1 MENIAALF
9 IKAAIKTFLDI
20 GPIIL
25 VVAVFQ
31 VAFVR
36 RSLPRLPQILVGLAY
51 VAIGLT
57 LFRIGIDES
66 LIPIGR
72 DMAFQLVGSAYAAG
86 EAGLGDYLPVFAFAA
101 LLGFTATLIEP
112 TLIAAAT
119 RVQEL
124 SGGSL
129 NALTLRLVISCGVA
143 LGLVLGA
150 VRIVHG
156 FPLEYL
162 LAGVVASL
170 ILLALT
176 APRGIV
182 PLALDSGAIATS
194 VVTVPLIAAFGAA
207 VAEAMPNDA
216 TAADGFGLI
225 ILALLLPA
233 VLVLAVAQIQ
243 ARNMNRLRN
252 GGSDEVQAAS
262 RADR

>member
-1 MENIAALF
+1 VENIAALLVDE
-9 IKAAIKTFLDI
+9 AIKTVLDI
-20 GPIIL
+20 APIIL
-25 VVAVFQ
+25 VIAVFQ
-31 VAFVR
+31 FAFIR
-36 RSLPRLPQILVGLAY
+36 RSLPHLPQILAGLAY

-57 LFRIGIDES
+57 LFRIGINES

-72 DMAFQLVGSAYAAG
+72 DMAFQLVGFAYAAG
-86 EAGLGDYLPVFAFAA
+86 EAGLWDYLPIFAFAA

-112 TLIAAAT
+112 TLIAAAS
-119 RVQEL
+119 RIQEL

-129 NALTLRLVISCGVA
+129 RAFTLRLVISCGVA
-143 LGLVLGA
+143 LGLVLGT
-150 VRIVHG
+150 VRIILG

-162 LAGVVASL
+162 LAGVTASL

-182 PLALDSGAIATS
+182 PLALDSGGIATS
-194 VVTVPLIAAFGAA
+194 VVTVPLIAAYGAA

-233 VLVLAVAQIQ
+233 VLVLSLAQIQ
-243 ARNMNRLRN
+243 ARFMNRLN
-252 GGSDEVQAAS
+252 KGGSDEV
-262 RADR
+262 

>member
-1 MENIAALF
+1 METIVSLV
-9 IKAAIKTFLDI
+9 IEEGIKTILDI
-20 GPIIL
+20 IPIVAVI
-25 VVAVFQ
+25 AVFQ
-31 VAFVR
+31 FVIVR
-36 RSLPRLPQILVGLAY
+36 RSLPHLPQILVGLAY

-57 LFRIGIDES
+57 LFRIGINES

-72 DMAFQLVGSAYAAG
+72 DMAFQLVEFAYASG
-86 EAGLGDYLPVFAFAA
+86 TAGLVQYLPIFTFAA

-112 TLIAAAT
+112 TLIAAAD
-119 RVQEL
+119 RVQDL

-129 NALTLRLVISCGVA
+129 RAMTLRLVISCGVA
-143 LGLVLGA
+143 LGLVLGT
-150 VRIVHG
+150 VRIVQG

-162 LAGVVASL
+162 LAGITASL

-182 PLALDSGAIATS
+182 PLALDSGGIATS
-194 VVTVPLIAAFGAA
+194 VVTVPLIAAYGAA

-233 VLVLAVAQIQ
+233 VLVLALAQIQ
-243 ARNMNRLRN
+243 ARFMKRVTK
-252 GGSDEVQAAS
+252 GGSNEV
-262 RADR
+262 

>member
-1 MENIAALF
+1 MEYFATLF
-9 IKAAIKTFLDI
+9 SAEIVKTVLDI
-20 GPIIL
+20 TPIFM

-31 VAFVR
+31 FAIIR
-36 RSLPRLPQILVGLAY
+36 RPLPHLPQILVGLTY

-57 LFRIGIDES
+57 LFRIGINES

-72 DMAFQLVGSAYAAG
+72 DMAYQLVDVAYATG
-86 EAGLGDYLPVFAFAA
+86 TAGLVEYLPIFAFAA

-112 TLIAAAT
+112 TLIAAAG

-124 SGGSL
+124 SGG
-129 NALTLRLVISCGVA
+129 ALRAMTLRLVISCGVA
-143 LGLVLGA
+143 LGLLLGTA
-150 VRIVHG
+150 RIVQG
-156 FPLEYL
+156 FPLEHL
-162 LAGVVASL
+162 LAVLAAVL
-170 ILLALT
+170 IALALT

-182 PLALDSGAIATS
+182 ALAVDSGGIATS

-233 VLVLAVAQIQ
+233 VLVLALALIQ
-243 ARNMNRLRN
+243 DRFTKRHKK
-252 GGSDEVQAAS
+252 GESDEV
-262 RADR
+262 

>member
-1 MENIAALF
+1 MDNIAALL
-9 IKAAIKTFLDI
+9 IDEAIKTVLDI
-20 GPIIL
+20 APIIL
-25 VVAVFQ
+25 MIAVFQ
-31 VAFVR
+31 FAFIR
-36 RSLPRLPQILVGLAY
+36 RSLPHLPQILAGLSY

-57 LFRIGIDES
+57 LFRIGINES

-72 DMAFQLVGSAYAAG
+72 DMAYQLIRFAYAGG
-86 EAGLGDYLPVFAFAA
+86 EASVGDYLPIFAFAA

-112 TLIAAAT
+112 TLIAAAS

-129 NALTLRLVISCGVA
+129 RALTLRLVISCGVA
-143 LGLVLGA
+143 LGLVLGTI
-150 VRIVHG
+150 RIVQG

-162 LAGVVASL
+162 LAGVTASL
-170 ILLALT
+170 ILLTLT

-182 PLALDSGAIATS
+182 PLALDSGGIATS
-194 VVTVPLIAAFGAA
+194 IVTVPLIAAYGAA

-233 VLVLAVAQIQ
+233 VFVLSLAQIQ
-243 ARNMNRLRN
+243 ARFMNRLN
-252 GGSDEVQAAS
+252 KGGSDEV
-262 RADR
+262 

>member
-1 MENIAALF
+1 MDNIAALL
-9 IKAAIKTFLDI
+9 IDEAIKTVLDI
-20 GPIIL
+20 APIIL
-25 VVAVFQ
+25 MIAVFQ
-31 VAFVR
+31 FAFIR
-36 RSLPRLPQILVGLAY
+36 RSLPHLPQILAGLAY

-57 LFRIGIDES
+57 LFRIGINES

-72 DMAFQLVGSAYAAG
+72 DMAYQLIRFAYAGG
-86 EAGLGDYLPVFAFAA
+86 EASVGDYLPIFAFAA

-112 TLIAAAT
+112 TLIAAAS

-129 NALTLRLVISCGVA
+129 RALTLRLVISCGVA
-143 LGLVLGA
+143 LGLVLGTI
-150 VRIVHG
+150 RIVQG

-162 LAGVVASL
+162 LAGVTASL

-176 APRGIV
+176 APRDIV
-182 PLALDSGAIATS
+182 PLALDSGGIATS
-194 VVTVPLIAAFGAA
+194 VVTVPLIAAYGAA

-233 VLVLAVAQIQ
+233 VLVVSLAQIQ
-243 ARNMNRLRN
+243 GRLMNRLN
-252 GGSDEVQAAS
+252 KGGSDEV
-262 RADR
+262 

>member
-1 MENIAALF
+1 MENIAALL
-9 IKAAIKTFLDI
+9 IDEAIKTVLDI
-20 GPIIL
+20 APIIL
-25 VVAVFQ
+25 VIAVFQ
-31 VAFVR
+31 FAFIR
-36 RSLPRLPQILVGLAY
+36 RSLPHLPQILAGLAY

-57 LFRIGIDES
+57 LFRIGINES

-72 DMAFQLVGSAYAAG
+72 DMAYQLVGFAYAAG
-86 EAGLGDYLPVFAFAA
+86 EANLWDYLPIFAFAA

-112 TLIAAAT
+112 TLIAAAS

-129 NALTLRLVISCGVA
+129 RAFTLRLVISCGVA
-143 LGLVLGA
+143 LGLVLGTA
-150 VRIVHG
+150 RIILG

-162 LAGVVASL
+162 LAGVTASL

-182 PLALDSGAIATS
+182 PLALDSGGIATS
-194 VVTVPLIAAFGAA
+194 VVTVPLIAAYGAA

-233 VLVLAVAQIQ
+233 VLVLSLAQFQ
-243 ARNMNRLRN
+243 ARFMNRLN
-252 GGSDEVQAAS
+252 KGGSDEV
-262 RADR
+262 

>member
-1 MENIAALF
+1 VENIAALL
-9 IKAAIKTFLDI
+9 IDEAIKTVLDI
-20 GPIIL
+20 APIIL
-25 VVAVFQ
+25 VIAVFQ
-31 VAFVR
+31 FAFIR
-36 RSLPRLPQILVGLAY
+36 RSLPHLPQILAGLAY

-57 LFRIGIDES
+57 LFRIGINES

-72 DMAFQLVGSAYAAG
+72 DMAYQLVGFAYAAG
-86 EAGLGDYLPVFAFAA
+86 EASVGDYLPIFAFAA

-112 TLIAAAT
+112 TLIAAAS

-129 NALTLRLVISCGVA
+129 RALTLRLMISCGVA
-143 LGLVLGA
+143 LGLVLGTI
-150 VRIVHG
+150 RIVQG

-162 LAGVVASL
+162 LAGVTASL

-182 PLALDSGAIATS
+182 PLALDSGGIATS
-194 VVTVPLIAAFGAA
+194 VVTVPLIAAYGAA

-233 VLVLAVAQIQ
+233 VLVLSLAQIQ
-243 ARNMNRLRN
+243 ARFMNRPN
-252 GGSDEVQAAS
+252 KGGSDEV
-262 RADR
+262 

>member
-1 MENIAALF
+1 METIAALF
-9 IKAAIKTFLDI
+9 MIEAIKSVLDI
-20 GPIIL
+20 APII
-25 VVAVFQ
+25 VVI
-31 VAFVR
+31 VAFQFLFIR
-36 RSLPRLPQILVGLAY
+36 RPLPHLPQILVGLAY
-51 VAIGLT
+51 VAVGLT
-57 LFRIGIDES
+57 LFRIGINES

-72 DMAFQLVGSAYAAG
+72 DMAHQLVGAASAAG
-86 EAGLGDYLPVFAFAA
+86 EASLGDYLPIFAFAA

-112 TLIAAAT
+112 TLIAAAS

-129 NALTLRLVISCGVA
+129 RALTLRLVISCGVA
-143 LGLVLGA
+143 LGLVLGTM
-150 VRIVHG
+150 RIVQG

-162 LAGVVASL
+162 LAGVTAGL

-182 PLALDSGAIATS
+182 PLALDSGGIATS
-194 VVTVPLIAAFGAA
+194 VVTVPLIAAYGAA

-233 VLVLAVAQIQ
+233 VLVLALAQIQ
-243 ARNMNRLRN
+243 ARFMNRLDR
-252 GGSDEVQAAS
+252 GGSDEV
-262 RADR
+262 

>member
-1 MENIAALF
+1 MDNIAALL
-9 IKAAIKTFLDI
+9 IDEAIKTVLDI
-20 GPIIL
+20 APIIL
-25 VVAVFQ
+25 MIAVFQ
-31 VAFVR
+31 FAFIR
-36 RSLPRLPQILVGLAY
+36 RSLPHLPQILAGLAY

-57 LFRIGIDES
+57 LFRIGINES

-72 DMAFQLVGSAYAAG
+72 DMAYQLIRFAYAGG
-86 EAGLGDYLPVFAFAA
+86 EASVGDYLPIFAFAA

-112 TLIAAAT
+112 TLIAAAS

-129 NALTLRLVISCGVA
+129 RALTLRLVISCGVA
-143 LGLVLGA
+143 LGLVLGTI
-150 VRIVHG
+150 RIVQG

-162 LAGVVASL
+162 LAGVTASL

-182 PLALDSGAIATS
+182 PLALDSGGIATS
-194 VVTVPLIAAFGAA
+194 VVTVPLIAAYGAA

-233 VLVLAVAQIQ
+233 VLVVSLAQIQ
-243 ARNMNRLRN
+243 GRLMNRLN
-252 GGSDEVQAAS
+252 KGGSDEV
-262 RADR
+262 

>member
-1 MENIAALF
+1 MDDISAIIISETIKTILDVAPIVAVIAAFQFLF
-9 IKAAIKTFLDI
+9 IRK
-20 GPIIL
+20 P
-25 VVAVFQ
+25 V
-31 VAFVR
+31 
-36 RSLPRLPQILVGLAY
+36 PHLPQILTGLAY

-57 LFRIGIDES
+57 LFRIGINES

-72 DMAFQLVGSAYAAG
+72 DVAYQLVGFAYAAG
-86 EAGLGDYLPVFAFAA
+86 TASVGDYLPIFAFAA

-112 TLIAAAT
+112 TLISAAD

-129 NALTLRLVISCGVA
+129 RALTLRLVISCGVA
-143 LGLVLGA
+143 VGLALGTA
-150 VRIVHG
+150 RIVLG

-162 LAGVVASL
+162 LSGVVASL

-176 APRGIV
+176 APGGIV
-182 PLALDSGAIATS
+182 PLALDSGGIATS

-207 VAEAMPNDA
+207 VAEALPNDA

-233 VLVLAVAQIQ
+233 ALVLALAQIQ
-243 ARNMNRLRN
+243 ARLVNRLRK
-252 GGSDEVQAAS
+252 GESDEV
-262 RADR
+262 

>member
-1 MENIAALF
+1 VENIAVLF
-9 IKAAIKTFLDI
+9 IDETIKTVLDI
-20 GPIIL
+20 APIIF
-25 VVAVFQ
+25 VIAVFQ
-31 VAFVR
+31 FAFIR
-36 RSLPRLPQILVGLAY
+36 RSLPHLPQILTGLAY

-57 LFRIGIDES
+57 LFRIGINES

-72 DMAFQLVGSAYAAG
+72 DMAFQLVGFAYAAG
-86 EAGLGDYLPVFAFAA
+86 EARLGDYLPIFAFAA

-112 TLIAAAT
+112 TLTAAAST
-119 RVQEL
+119 VQDL

-129 NALTLRLVISCGVA
+129 RALTLRLVISCGVA
-143 LGLVLGA
+143 LGLVLGT

-162 LAGVVASL
+162 LAGVTAGL

-176 APRGIV
+176 APREIV
-182 PLALDSGAIATS
+182 PLALDSGGIATS
-194 VVTVPLIAAFGAA
+194 VVTVPLIAGYGAA

-233 VLVLAVAQIQ
+233 ILVLAFALIQ
-243 ARNMNRLRN
+243 AQLMNRLTK
-252 GGSDEVQAAS
+252 GESDEV
-262 RADR
+262 

>member
-1 MENIAALF
+1 MDNIAAFF
-9 IKAAIKTFLDI
+9 IDEAIKTILDI
-20 GPIIL
+20 AAIIF
-25 VVAVFQ
+25 VIAVFQ
-31 VAFVR
+31 FAFIR
-36 RSLPRLPQILVGLAY
+36 RSPPHLPRILAGLAY

-57 LFRIGIDES
+57 LFRIGINES

-72 DMAFQLVGSAYAAG
+72 DMAFQLVGFAYAAG
-86 EAGLGDYLPVFAFAA
+86 EANFWDHLPIFAFAA

-112 TLIAAAT
+112 TLIAAAS
-119 RVQEL
+119 RIQDL

-129 NALTLRLVISCGVA
+129 RALTLRLVISCGVA
-143 LGLVLGA
+143 LGLVLGT

-162 LAGVVASL
+162 LAGITAGL

-176 APRGIV
+176 APREIV
-182 PLALDSGAIATS
+182 PLALDSGGIATS
-194 VVTVPLIAAFGAA
+194 VVTVPLIAAYGAA

-233 VLVLAVAQIQ
+233 VLVLALAQIQ
-243 ARNMNRLRN
+243 ARFMNRLKR
-252 GGSDEVQAAS
+252 
-262 RADR
+262 RRR